1 MVATCA
7 SALAGSAT
15 YDFTTD
21 PANDPNFVIGSN
33 VSWTDP
39 VTGDVLELYEDRNGD
54 GRGEGGN
61 PGGYL
66 AITRSSNSQYTQMLF
81 PDFDA
86 GLVVKAFTFECDIR
100 AGNATGNAG
109 RPADG
114 FSINYARANDPAVI
128 WLQNNPGSSD
138 TSGFAI
144 PGAPEGGT
152 TTGLSICFDTW
163 SGNTY
168 PSGEADIEGII
179 VRVDN
184 QTVLRHAMPTR
195 NGACDDVTSLQT
207 GPYDEASGGDYKGL
221 CWQKLKVQLKDD
233 GTLTV
238 EYKGATLLNN
248 VPIAYAPSPGRI
260 LLAGRTGGANQNN
273 HIDNLTITTVPANEV
288 IIGNATGTPV
298 GFDVGLIDSGQAIAD
313 LNTVELTFDGAPV
326 TPTRKVKDGINSTIS
341 YWNIAQPL
349 VPGSTHQVGISV
361 RDTRGTPVT
370 ATRTFT
376 VPAYATLP
384 PEWAVSG
391 VNTSQRGF
399 NVKVHQ
405 TAARGQENT
414 VARAEQQLQGLRGAN
429 VADLTGFTGG
439 VYAENDVINYSQ
451 NGAFT
456 FDPEPNGAFQE
467 SNGSPDALIPGI
479 PSATEFSD
487 DGSYYTDN
495 IAAEITTYLHFP
507 EAGVYE
513 LIFNSDDGFRTTA
526 YGGVGDVLA
535 ATIVGQADL
544 GRGAADTVST
554 VYVPQAG
561 YYPMRTVWFEGGGG
575 ANLEWSGRQV
585 LPTATTRQL
594 LNSAAADSIKAYRSR
609 TGRGPAVV
617 SFTHPFR
624 TSGNP
629 YLSTMSLIAKIE
641 DGDTAV
647 DQASIRMLLNGAAV
661 PATPSKSGTTTTVQ
675 YVPAAPLPVGNHEL
689 KVQFTA
695 GGQTYEG
702 VTTFSVTGV
711 AVPPSLALPAG
722 AVNTANVGF
731 LVKTVQNAQYQDYGD
746 RANDTYAAET
756 QINGLLGLP
765 NTADLSQFTGLGNRY
780 VETGVVNYNQN
791 NSGSP
796 GDPASS
802 GYFTSANEPFLPDVN
817 IPGIPGI
824 HTVGSGFPPSTGYGD
839 NGTDSFS
846 CEFLTV
852 LQLPA
857 GLITMNVNSDD
868 GFIAMIGNPAEWGT
882 LPLVVGEFSGG
893 RGNGGGF
900 GDGTTFSFVIQQAG
914 LYPFRLLWYEGG
926 GGANVEWSSRGRD
939 PQTGYSLAARSNAIL
954 INDVG
959 TPGHIKAYRYPIG
972 HAGAPYVKA
981 FAPGRDRTSAGSQA
995 RAGSDAKVMLHVAKG
1010 AADLSAVAVSM
1021 TVDGVA
1027 VTPTVT
1033 RPDGDLLV
1041 EYQPATPWAD
1051 GLHTAAITYGDR
1063 TVSWSFRTTGAMK
1076 TPTFF
1081 IEAEDFD
1088 TGGGQSRPEASQMP
1102 YLGGAYAG
1110 LTAVAGTD
1118 YSRDDSGSSP
1128 LYRHGVNPRVSM
1140 DRTGDR
1146 TRGVGEVVVNY
1157 KLGWIGGGQWYNYTR
1172 DIPAG
1177 KYNVYAAVSHGDT
1190 GATIGGTLSKMA
1202 GGTET
1207 PLGVF
1212 SGPAPGGWGNNGL
1225 LPLKAAAEDTTP
1237 LALDLGGT
1245 TTLRY
1250 NTSNG
1255 DWDFMLL
1262 VPAAD
1267 EAVPQFTSIT
1277 RSANGTITV
1286 EWTGGGTLQA
1296 APTVTGPWQDVTG
1309 ASSPYT
1315 FTPDQPAL
1323 FGRIR
1328 K

>member
-1 MVATCA
+1 MRINKPRSLAGLGIVAACV

-15 YDFTTD
+15 YDFNGAPPPD
-21 PANDPNFVIGSN
+21 LNFVGN
-33 VSWTDP
+33 AEW
-39 VTGDVLELYEDRNGD
+39 RAD
-54 GRGEGGN
+54 GGVN
-61 PGGYL
+61 NSGYMAL
-66 AITRSSNSQYTQMLF
+66 FDAINSQYAAFLI
-81 PDFDA
+81 PDFDT
-86 GLVVKAFTFECDIR
+86 GLVVKAFTFECDLR
-100 AGNATGNAG
+100 VGNPVGNDG

-114 FSINYARANDPAVI
+114 FSINYARSNDPVVLDLNQEPPVVN
-128 WLQNNPGSSD
+128 WNNY
-138 TSGFAI
+138 AI
-144 PGAPEGGT
+144 PNAPEGGT
-152 TTGLSICFDTW
+152 TTGVSICFDTW
-163 SGNTY
+163 SGNTW
-168 PSGEADIEGII
+168 PSGETDIEGII

-184 QTVLRHAMPTR
+184 TTVARVPMATR
-195 NGACDDVTSLQT
+195 NGSCTDATSLQT
-207 GPYDEASGGDYKGL
+207 GPYNAELNGAPDEL
-221 CWQKLKVQLKDD
+221 CWAPLKVELAEN
-233 GTLTV
+233 GNVTV
-238 EYKGATLLNN
+238 TWKTTVIVNN
-248 VPIAYAPSPGRI
+248 VPTGFAPSAGRI
-260 LLAGRTGGANQNN
+260 VFAGRTGGANENT
-273 HIDNLTITTVPANEV
+273 HIDNVKITTIPSDKIV
-288 IIGNATGTPV
+288 IGNATGTPV
-298 GFDVGLIDSGQAIAD
+298 GFNVTVTDSGGSILDPNSVVLQ
-313 LNTVELTFDGAPV
+313 FDGATV
-326 TPTRKVKDGINSTIS
+326 TKSAVTKDGGISTIS
-341 YWNIAQPL
+341 YFDVASPL
-349 VPGSTHQVGISV
+349 VPGSSHAVGITAK
-361 RDTRGTPVT
+361 DTRGSEVS
-370 ATRTFT
+370 ANLNFT
-376 VPAYATLP
+376 VPDYATLP
-384 PEWAVSG
+384 PAWAVTG

-429 VADLTGFTGG
+429 VADLTGFSGG
-439 VYAENDVINYSQ
+439 VHAETSVINYSQ
-451 NGAFT
+451 PTADGVT
-456 FDPEPNGAFQE
+456 PEQNGAFQAN
-467 SNGSPDALIPGI
+467 NGADDVLIPGI
-479 PSATEFSD
+479 PSATEFND

-507 EAGVYE
+507 QAGVYE

-526 YGGVGDVLA
+526 YSGVGDVLA
-535 ATIVGQADL
+535 ATIVGQADV

-575 ANLEWSGRQV
+575 ANFEWSGRQV
-585 LPTATTRQL
+585 IPTTTTRQL
-594 LNSAAADSIKAYRSR
+594 LNSTAADSIKAYRSR

-617 SFTHPFR
+617 SFTHPFN

-629 YLSTMSLIAKIE
+629 YLSTMSLVAKIE

-647 DQASIRMLLNGAAV
+647 DQASIRMLLNGTAV
-661 PATPSKSGTTTTVQ
+661 PATPSKSGTTTTVT
-675 YVPAAPLPVGNHEL
+675 YAPPAPLPVGNHEL
-689 KVQFTA
+689 TVQFTA
-695 GGQTYEG
+695 GAQTYEG
-702 VTTFSVTGV
+702 KTTFAVTGV

-731 LVKTVQNAQYQDYGD
+731 LVKTVQNAQYTDYGD
-746 RANDTYAAET
+746 RANDTYPAET

-765 NTADLSQFTGLGNRY
+765 NTADLSQFTGPGNRY
-780 VETGVVNYNQN
+780 IETGVVNYNQN

-796 GDPASS
+796 GDPADS
-802 GYFTSANEPFLPDVN
+802 GYFTGANEPFLPDVN

-824 HTVGSGFPPSTGYGD
+824 HTVGSGSPPSTGYGD

-882 LPLVVGEFSGG
+882 LPVVVGEFSGG

-914 LYPFRLLWYEGG
+914 LYPFRLVWYEGG
-926 GGANVEWSSRGRD
+926 GGANIEWSSRGRD
-939 PQTGYSLAARSNAIL
+939 PQTGYSPAARSNAIL
-954 INDVG
+954 INDVN
-959 TPGHIKAYRYPIG
+959 TAGHLKAYRYPIG

-981 FAPGRDRTSAGSQA
+981 FAPGRDRTSALSQA
-995 RAGSDAKVMLHVAKG
+995 RAGSDAKVMLHVARG
-1010 AADLSAVAVSM
+1010 AADLSGVAVSM
-1021 TVDGVA
+1021 MVDGTA

-1033 RPDGDLLV
+1033 RPDGDLHI
-1041 EYQPATPWAD
+1041 EYTPTTPWAD

-1063 TVSWSFRTTGAMK
+1063 TVSWQFRTTSAMK

-1088 TGGGQSRPEASQMP
+1088 TGGGQSRPEANQMP

-1110 LTAVAGTD
+1110 LTAVSDTD
-1118 YSRDDSGSSP
+1118 YSRGDSGSSP

-1177 KYNVYAAVSHGDT
+1177 KYNVYAAVSHGDAPT
-1190 GATIGGTLSKMA
+1190 SETRIGGTLSKMA

-1212 SGPAPGGWGNNGL
+1212 EGPATGGWGNNAL
-1225 LPLKAAAEDTTP
+1225 LPLKAAATDTAP
-1237 LALDLGGT
+1237 LAVDLGGR

-1250 NTSNG
+1250 NTTNG

-1267 EAVPQFTSIT
+1267 EVAPQFTSI
-1277 RSANGTITV
+1277 RQNANGTITV

-1296 APTVTGPWQDVTG
+1296 APTVNGPWQDVAG
-1309 ASSPYT
+1309 ATSPFT

-1323 FGRIR
+1323 FGRLR